1 MIHKTI
7 TTHRGIMHYWVKGSS
22 GQTLVFSQGATM
34 DHGMFHPQ
42 VEHFAASHNANQD
55 QPAAFNR
62 TAEQFLSTIQA
73 TSIG

>member
-1 MIHKTI
+1 
-7 TTHRGIMHYWVKGSS
+7 
-22 GQTLVFSQGATM
+22 M